1 MSLVHVI
8 QQHINALP
16 PYQQA
21 EVLDFVLFLEQKQ
34 QGMTVLNNQTSLRK
48 PHPIAAQIKVEGDI
62 FVSIPADDWDLPT

>member
-34 QGMTVLNNQTSLRK
+34 QGMTVLNNHTPLRK
-48 PHPIAAQIKVEGDI
+48 PHPIAAQIKVDGDI
-62 FVSIPADDWDLPT
+62 FDSIPADDWDLPT